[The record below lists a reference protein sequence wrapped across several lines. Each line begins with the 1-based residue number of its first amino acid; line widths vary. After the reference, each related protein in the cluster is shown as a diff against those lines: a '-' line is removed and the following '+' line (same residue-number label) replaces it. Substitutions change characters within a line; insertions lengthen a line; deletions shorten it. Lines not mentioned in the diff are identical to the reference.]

1 MNFPET
7 IEHFLLQCPHF
18 HSHRVVLQSQLLT
31 LNVTTFDLPT
41 LLAAA
46 GVPPSRQH
54 AVIRLTCAFL
64 RKTVPK
70 VEILPKERHPS
81 LEKPLKRK
89 LQEKRKAETKSHQLE
104 KKGKYTPNLDE
115 EITSEE
121 EEDYKKKKVNE
132 EEEELEEETAQEKKV
147 RLARQYL
154 QQLQEQRAQDEE
166 GELDDEAI
174 QSRLREDVLEAS
186 GRLRKKVAESYL
198 RPADEDRQ
206 VLRSK
211 KQKLSVTCIAVS
223 IDEKYIFSGSK
234 DCSIA
239 KYSISGEKLGAVLG
253 GRKGTEDKHIGHT
266 SHIYSIAISSDGK
279 FLASGDAKGCIH
291 IWNPETLEHLKT
303 FKKHRGA
310 ISGLAFRWATHTL
323 FSGSHDR
330 MVMVWNLDA
339 MAFVENLGG
348 HQDAITGLDAFMRES
363 CITSGGRDKSVIVYV
378 LVEDKQLRFSGHQDS
393 IDGVK
398 LINEKTFVSYG
409 QDGCMALWTTL
420 KKRPHC
426 VVKAA
431 HGYQGNGLPNWLTA
445 VAALINTDVIA
456 SGSMDGYVRLWKVDT
471 DGHKTLKQL
480 FSIPVLG
487 VINSLAFTTSGS
499 HLLVGV
505 GQEHKCGRWYREK
518 VARNSVVVIP
528 LKKE

>member
-1 MNFPET
+1 MPFFIRNKRSGE
-7 IEHFLLQCPHF
+7 
-18 HSHRVVLQSQLLT
+18 
-31 LNVTTFDLPT
+31 N
-41 LLAAA
+41 
-46 GVPPSRQH
+46 SRKKP
-54 AVIRLTCAFL
+54 VR
-64 RKTVPK
+64 RKA
-70 VEILPKERHPS
+70 
-81 LEKPLKRK
+81 
-89 LQEKRKAETKSHQLE
+89 QEKRKAETKSQQLE
-104 KKGKYTPNLDE
+104 KRGKFVPNLDE

-121 EEDYKKKKVNE
+121 EEEYKNRKENDV
-132 EEEELEEETAQEKKV
+132 EEELEEETAQEKKV
-147 RLARQYL
+147 RLAHQYL
-154 QQLQEQRAQDEE
+154 KQLQEQRDQDEE
-166 GELDDEAI
+166 DQLDDDAI
-174 QSRLREDVLEAS
+174 KTRLREDVLEAS

-198 RPADEDRQ
+198 EPASDDLQ

-211 KQKLSVTCIAVS
+211 KQRLSITCITVS
-223 IDEKYIFSGSK
+223 SDEKHIFSGSK
-234 DCSIA
+234 DCSIV
-239 KYSISGEKLGAVLG
+239 KYGINGEKLGTVLG
-253 GRKGTEDKHIGHT
+253 GRKGAAHIGHT

-279 FLASGDAKGCIH
+279 FLASGDAKGHIH

-310 ISGLAFRWATHTL
+310 ISGLAFRSATHTL
-323 FSGSHDR
+323 FSSSHDR

-393 IDGVK
+393 IDGVR
-398 LINEKTFVSYG
+398 LINEKTFVTYG
-409 QDGCMALWTTL
+409 QDGCLALWTTL

-445 VAALINTDVIA
+445 VASLINTDVIA

-471 DGHKTLKQL
+471 DGHRTLKRL
-480 FSIPVLG
+480 FSIPVPG
-487 VINSLAFTTSGS
+487 VINSLAFTASGS

-505 GQEHKCGRWYREK
+505 GQEHKMGRWYTEK
-518 VARNSVVVIP
+518 SARNSVVVVT
-528 LKKE
+528 LKKN